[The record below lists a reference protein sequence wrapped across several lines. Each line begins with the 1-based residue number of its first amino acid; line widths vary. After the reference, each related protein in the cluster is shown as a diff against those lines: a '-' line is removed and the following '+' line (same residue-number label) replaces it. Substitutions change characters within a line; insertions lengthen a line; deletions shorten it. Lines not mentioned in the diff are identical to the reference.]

1 MKNSSKKFTTFQQI
15 YKNCNGRSIILFG
28 AGPIAEKSFRR
39 LQELE
44 IKNIVDNAQN
54 LWGKHELGF
63 EIISPKLL
71 KESKKY
77 FVVICTTSFNEVCD
91 QLTAYGLTSGSDF
104 CVSPILNDLQI
115 IDNLQNIQQK
125 ILFSSGSPKQDDPA
139 FGGGLYELKL
149 TGDIWQHRK
158 VFSGNCYGIE
168 KFGNNFLTVDQ
179 EIGIFEFNRDYE
191 IIRSQPLPS
200 GMRAHGVRYSKK
212 HHRIYVVGSY
222 LDGILVL
229 DEEFTILDEIPLSH
243 KKKRTGTPKHHC
255 NDCLVIDDSLFVS
268 MFSRTGNWQHDSF
281 DGCVLEIDLVTRE
294 KIGVVVDG
302 LWMPHNIELI
312 NGSLH
317 LLNSLPGEL
326 LTNNFSVVGQFPAFT
341 RGLAHDGIYY
351 YIGQSRNRNYS
362 KNVGISKNIS
372 IDAGIIVFDDQTKA
386 SRFLQLPPKIS
397 EIHSIQILGVQE

>member
-1 MKNSSKKFTTFQQI
+1 MKNSSTTFTSFQQI
-15 YKNCNGRSIILFG
+15 HKNFGGRKIILFG

-39 LQELE
+39 LQDFEL
-44 IKNIVDNAQN
+44 KNIVDNARN
-54 LWGKHELGF
+54 LWGKHELGV
-63 EIISPKLL
+63 EIINPEFL
-71 KESKKY
+71 KNSKKY
-77 FVVICTTSFNEVCD
+77 FVVICTTSFNEVSE
-91 QLTAYGLTSGSDF
+91 QLTAYGLTSGADF

-115 IDNLQNIQQK
+115 IDDLQNIQQK
-125 ILFSSGSPKQDDPA
+125 MLFSSGSPKQDDPT
-139 FGGGLYELKL
+139 FGGGLYELEL
-149 TGDIWQHRK
+149 DGDVWQHRK

-168 KFGNNFLTVDQ
+168 KFGENYLTVDQ

-191 IIRSQPLPS
+191 IIRSRPLPS
-200 GMRAHGVRYSKK
+200 GIRAHGVRYSKK
-212 HHRIYVVGSY
+212 HQRIYVVGSY

-229 DEEFTILDEIPLSH
+229 DDEFNVVDEIALSY

-268 MFSRTGNWQHDSF
+268 MFSQTGNWQQDSF
-281 DGCVLEIDLVTRE
+281 DGCVVEIDLVTHE
-294 KIGVVVDG
+294 KVGVLVDG
-302 LWMPHNIELI
+302 LWMPHNIEFI

-362 KNVGISKNIS
+362 KNIGISKNIS
-372 IDAGIIVFDDQTKA
+372 IDAGIIVFDDHTKA

-397 EIHSIQILGVQE
+397 EIHSIQILGVKK

>member
-1 MKNSSKKFTTFQQI
+1 M
-15 YKNCNGRSIILFG
+15 FG

-63 EIISPKLL
+63 EMKLL

-158 VFSGNCYGIE
+158 V
-168 KFGNNFLTVDQ
+168 LA
-179 EIGIFEFNRDYE
+179 EIAMVL
-191 IIRSQPLPS
+191 RSL
-200 GMRAHGVRYSKK
+200 A
-212 HHRIYVVGSY
+212 I
-222 LDGILVL
+222 
-229 DEEFTILDEIPLSH
+229 T
-243 KKKRTGTPKHHC
+243 
-255 NDCLVIDDSLFVS
+255 
-268 MFSRTGNWQHDSF
+268 FSR
-281 DGCVLEIDLVTRE
+281 
-294 KIGVVVDG
+294 
-302 LWMPHNIELI
+302 LI
-312 NGSLH
+312 RKLGF
-317 LLNSLPGEL
+317 LNSIA
-326 LTNNFSVVGQFPAFT
+326 TM
-341 RGLAHDGIYY
+341 
-351 YIGQSRNRNYS
+351 
-362 KNVGISKNIS
+362 K
-372 IDAGIIVFDDQTKA
+372 
-386 SRFLQLPPKIS
+386 
-397 EIHSIQILGVQE
+397 